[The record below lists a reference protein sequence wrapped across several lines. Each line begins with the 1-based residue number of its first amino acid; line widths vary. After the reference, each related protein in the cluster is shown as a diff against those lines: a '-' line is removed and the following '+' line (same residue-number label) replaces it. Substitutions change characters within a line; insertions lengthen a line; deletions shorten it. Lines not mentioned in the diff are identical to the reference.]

1 MSHYYRLTMSKVTSK
16 YQVSIP
22 KTLAEKVG
30 LRVGDELEWEE
41 AAGTLRARAAT
52 LPKAGFS
59 VSERLRLF
67 DAATARQKKRERM
80 HRLPR
85 GSGRGWSREDLYRR

>member
-1 MSHYYRLTMSKVTSK
+1 MSKVTSK

-22 KTLAEKVG
+22 KSLAEKIG
-30 LRVGDELEWEE
+30 IRVGDEIEWEE
-41 AAGTLRARAAT
+41 AGGTLRVRAAA
-52 LPKAGFS
+52 LPKAGFP

-67 DAATARQKKRERM
+67 DAATARQQGRERA

-85 GSGRGWSREDLYRR
+85 GKTRGWTREDLYRR

>member
-1 MSHYYRLTMSKVTSK
+1 MSKVTSK

-30 LRVGDELEWEE
+30 IRVGDELEWEE

-52 LPKAGFS
+52 LPKAGFP

-67 DAATARQKKRERM
+67 DAATVRQEKRARAA
-80 HRLPR
+80 RLPR
-85 GSGRGWSREDLYRR
+85 GNSRGWTRDDLYRR

>member
-1 MSHYYRLTMSKVTSK
+1 MSKVTSK

-22 KTLAEKVG
+22 RLLAEKVG
-30 LRVGDELEWEE
+30 IRVGDELEWEE
-41 AAGTLRARAAT
+41 AAGTLRARAAA

-67 DAATARQKKRERM
+67 DAATVRQQKRAHAR
-80 HRLPR
+80 RLQH
-85 GSGRGWSREDLYRR
+85 GNGRGWTREDLYRR

>member
-1 MSHYYRLTMSKVTSK
+1 MSKVTSK

-30 LRVGDELEWEE
+30 IRVGDELEWEE
-41 AAGTLRARAAT
+41 AAGTLRARTAT

-67 DAATARQKKRERM
+67 DAATVRQEKRAR
-80 HRLPR
+80 RLPR
-85 GSGRGWSREDLYRR
+85 GNGRGWIREDLYRR

>member
-1 MSHYYRLTMSKVTSK
+1 MSKVTSK

-22 KTLAEKVG
+22 KALAEKVG
-30 LRVGDELEWEE
+30 IEVGDVLEWEE

-52 LPKAGFS
+52 RPKAGFS

-67 DAATARQKKRERM
+67 DSATARQEKRARAR
-80 HRLPR
+80 RLPR
-85 GSGRGWSREDLYRR
+85 GNSRGWTREDLYRR